1 MRTRNLA
8 KSRPGITII
17 EVLVALCCVCLV
29 LFILMPAFSSRPRI
43 NSRSVRDSTQIR
55 GVHQGMVLFAASN
68 RDKYPMP
75 SIDDKDN
82 KTIATDDP
90 SSKDTTA
97 NIYSM
102 LIYGNYFSPELMVSP
117 AEQSGNIAIDTD
129 YHLTTPP
136 NTIDPANALW
146 DPTFAADFTNTKV
159 ISNTSYAHHIP
170 AADRH
175 DRWNS
180 TLQSTEAIVGNR
192 GPQITAVL
200 LAKSNPPIPLPQ
212 FTIPNSITLQIHGS
226 RTTWEGNIAYND
238 NHVNF
243 ETNVFTDAAT
253 YPLASPTPNAK
264 PRTKPDVFFFDEPDA
279 NNRDNAFMS
288 IFTKAGP
295 TTNDFSAIWD

>member
-1 MRTRNLA
+1 MRTRSLV
-8 KSRPGITII
+8 KSRPGTTII
-17 EVLVALCCVCLV
+17 EVLVAISCGCIILFLV
-29 LFILMPAFSSRPRI
+29 MVPALTPR
-43 NSRSVRDSTQIR
+43 RSHCTRQIKDSTQIR

-82 KTIATDDP
+82 KTIAAPDP

-102 LIYGNYFSPELMVSP
+102 LIYGNYFSPELMASP
-117 AEQSGNIAIDTD
+117 AEQSANIEVDTD

-146 DPTFAADFTNTKV
+146 DPTFAADFTNPKV
-159 ISNTSYAHHIP
+159 KGNTSYAHHFP

-175 DRWNS
+175 DRWNN
-180 TLQSTEAIVGNR
+180 TLQSNEAIVGNR
-192 GPQITAVL
+192 GPQITAVDSSS
-200 LAKSNPPIPLPQ
+200 KTIKPQ
-212 FTIPNSITLQIHGS
+212 FAIPNSVTLSIHGS

-264 PRTKPDVFFFDEPDA
+264 PIYKPDVFFFDEPDA

>member
-1 MRTRNLA
+1 MRSCLRSTL
-8 KSRPGITII
+8 RPGLTII
-17 EVLVALCCVCLV
+17 DVLVTITCIALILLLIGVV
-29 LFILMPAFSSRPRI
+29 LPGRGSRRIPRQL
-43 NSRSVRDSTQIR
+43 RDSTQIR

-82 KTIATDDP
+82 KTIAAPDP

-117 AEQSGNIAIDTD
+117 AEQSASIEIDAD

-159 ISNTSYAHHIP
+159 MGNTSYAHHIP

-180 TLQSTEAIVGNR
+180 TLQSTEAILGNR
-192 GPQITAVL
+192 GPQITAVDSSS
-200 LAKSNPPIPLPQ
+200 KTIKPQ
-212 FTIPNSITLQIHGS
+212 FAIPNSITLQIHGS

-253 YPLASPTPNAK
+253 YMLAKPTPNAK
-264 PRTKPDVFFFDEPDA
+264 PIYKPDVFFFDEPDA

-295 TTNDFSAIWD
+295 TTNDFTAIWD